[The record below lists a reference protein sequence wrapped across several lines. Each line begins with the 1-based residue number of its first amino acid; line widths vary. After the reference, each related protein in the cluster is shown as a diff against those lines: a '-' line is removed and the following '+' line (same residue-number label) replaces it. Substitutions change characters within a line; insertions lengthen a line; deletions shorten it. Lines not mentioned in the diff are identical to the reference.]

1 MPPLH
6 TDAIVLHVADYLE
19 SSRLLRLLT
28 REAGVQSV
36 VARGARS
43 SRQRFGSATDLFAE
57 GAAQLTVKPGRD
69 LHALDRFDVLRARP
83 TIAGRLDRFMAASAL
98 AEVVLRLVHD
108 EASAEVF
115 GVVAESLDRLGAAEE
130 GVASVALGGIWRLL
144 AEVGFR
150 PALDHCVECHQPVD
164 TSGAVRFDP
173 RSGGVRCG
181 VCAPAGTG
189 GRLLP
194 PTALAHL
201 SEWLAGGTPALAVSE
216 ERAHQRLLREFLAA
230 HLAESRPLKAWAVW
244 EQGGW

>member
-6 TDAIVLHVADYLE
+6 TDAIVLHAADYLE

-69 LHALDRFDVLRARP
+69 LHALDRFDVVRARP
-83 TIAGRLDRFMAASAL
+83 ALAARLDRFTAASAL

-115 GVVAESLDRLGAAEE
+115 AVVAESLDRLGEAEE
-130 GVASVALGGIWRLL
+130 GVVTVALGGIWRLL

-150 PALDHCVECHQPVD
+150 PALDACVECHHSVERGD
-164 TSGAVRFDP
+164 AVRFDP
-173 RSGGVRCG
+173 RAGGVRCAA
-181 VCAPAGTG
+181 CAPAGTG

-194 PTALAHL
+194 PTALAQ
-201 SEWLAGGTPALAVSE
+201 LAGWLSGGSPALTTSE